1 MPNVHHAID
10 TNSPFKIQTYFYTY
24 VYLSKVFE
32 RDLMNLQLHSF
43 QLHFSNSL
51 GIFGIFRKVVSKTN
65 PYEVDVIPIFL
76 TEFLSDF

>member
-1 MPNVHHAID
+1 
-10 TNSPFKIQTYFYTY
+10 
-24 VYLSKVFE
+24 
-32 RDLMNLQLHSF
+32 MNLQLHSF